1 MRKTQNKVPEGWTME
16 EWVAKLNSQ
25 PTKEFMWGLGMIAK
39 DNPENVLPFFNQIQP
54 IANEIHNEQ
63 KSKQE

>member
-1 MRKTQNKVPEGWTME
+1 ME

-39 DNPENVLPFFNQIQP
+39 DNPEKVLPFLERCNQIQP